1 MSEILV
7 TGSRG
12 FIGKNLISFFD
23 KDINIIHL
31 EDEKLN
37 QANWKEEWQ
46 NFLTLNKPEVI
57 FHVGACSDTLE
68 QNVNFMMQRNYE
80 TTKFL
85 VDWCVRN
92 NVPIIYSSSAA
103 NYGINGDYP
112 SNLYGWS
119 KYVAENY
126 VLANF
131 GIALRYF
138 NVYGPHEDHKE
149 KMASVAYQMYKR
161 NKVNKECKLFP
172 GEPQRDFVYV
182 KDVVRANLWAWANY
196 SDFSGRCYDVGSG
209 IARKFED
216 VMNLMDLKFG
226 YHPRSVIPDGY
237 QFYTCSDKKKWLP
250 LWTPQFDLED
260 GIKDYKNFL
269 YKKERK

>member
-85 VDWCVRN
+85 VD
-92 NVPIIYSSSAA
+92 
-103 NYGINGDYP
+103 
-112 SNLYGWS
+112 
-119 KYVAENY
+119 
-126 VLANF
+126 
-131 GIALRYF
+131 
-138 NVYGPHEDHKE
+138 
-149 KMASVAYQMYKR
+149 
-161 NKVNKECKLFP
+161 
-172 GEPQRDFVYV
+172 
-182 KDVVRANLWAWANY
+182 
-196 SDFSGRCYDVGSG
+196 
-209 IARKFED
+209 
-216 VMNLMDLKFG
+216 
-226 YHPRSVIPDGY
+226 
-237 QFYTCSDKKKWLP
+237 
-250 LWTPQFDLED
+250 
-260 GIKDYKNFL
+260 
-269 YKKERK
+269 